1 MRRLTVLHTSPLA
14 GGTARFDHSEMQ
26 ILFHQWSGLDEL
38 PLLEGAIW
46 AFIDWNLL
54 GISGMEVCRR
64 LRCNPLTARAHIS
77 MVLPEA
83 DLERG
88 RSAVR
93 AGADDY
99 LIGSVDRGKILDL
112 ILATKLDDMPTEA
125 VRTRSVG
132 DLTVDFASFQARWRG
147 KALPLMPNE
156 FRLLR
161 FLIEHP
167 GRVFT
172 RTELIAA
179 LGKKEPPPDE
189 RTVDV
194 WIRRLRLSLRAAGA
208 SEIVRTVHTVG
219 YVLDK
224 P

>member
-1 MRRLTVLHTSPLA
+1 MRRLTVLHTSPLTD
-14 GGTARFDHSEMQ
+14 GTTRFDHSEIQ
-26 ILFHQWSGLDEL
+26 ILFHQWSGFDNL
-38 PLLEGAIW
+38 PLLEDAIW
-46 AFIDWNLL
+46 AFIDWDLPE
-54 GISGMEVCRR
+54 ISGLEVCRR

-83 DLERG
+83 DLECG

-99 LIGSVDRGKILDL
+99 LIGPVDRSRILDL
-112 ILATKLDDMPTEA
+112 ILATRLDDMPTDA

-132 DLTVDFASFQARWRG
+132 DLTVDFASFQARWKG

-172 RTELIAA
+172 RTQLIAA
-179 LGKKEPPPDE
+179 LGKKEPPLDE

-194 WIRRLRLSLRAAGA
+194 WVRRLRISLRTAGA
-208 SEIVRTVHTVG
+208 SEMVRTVHKVG

-224 P
+224 L

>member
-14 GGTARFDHSEMQ
+14 DGTARFDHSEIQ
-26 ILFHQWSGLDEL
+26 ILFHQWSGFDNL

-46 AFIDWNLL
+46 AFIDWDLQ
-54 GISGMEVCRR
+54 GVSGLEVCRR

-83 DLERG
+83 DLECG

-99 LIGSVDRGKILDL
+99 LIGPVDRSRILDL
-112 ILATKLDDMPTEA
+112 ILATTLDDMPTDA

-132 DLTVDFASFQARWRG
+132 DLTVDFASFQARWKG

-172 RTELIAA
+172 RTQLIAA
-179 LGKKEPPPDE
+179 LGKKEPPLDE

-194 WIRRLRLSLRAAGA
+194 WVRRLRTSLRTAGA
-208 SEIVRTVHTVG
+208 SEMVRTVHKVG

-224 P
+224 L